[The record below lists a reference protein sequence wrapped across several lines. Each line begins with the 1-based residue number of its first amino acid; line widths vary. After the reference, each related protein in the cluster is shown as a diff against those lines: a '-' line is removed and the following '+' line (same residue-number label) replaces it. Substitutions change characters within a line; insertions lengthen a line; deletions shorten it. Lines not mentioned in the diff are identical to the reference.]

1 MKKILLG
8 TAIAALATTGA
19 YAEDYQFELG
29 ANYVTGENAG
39 TDFDGFGVYGEV
51 HLDTVDTSKGPL
63 NEAAFLDKSSSVR
76 LDWATKEDD
85 VDGAEAADNVT
96 LSGRFVTQGD
106 WIIEASY
113 LDVDGDDTAIALGVG
128 VYLND
133 TMDLVV
139 SYGTYDDADKSALA
153 VDIHNVSSLGG
164 DASLAYDVGVSYLDE
179 YSETGYE
186 LRGGVDYYFNNAVS
200 IGGSLKLNSI
210 NDVDTSTL
218 AVGVDYFVAPAIRLS
233 GEFYTLGQDGDGDG
247 ITLSGAVR
255 F

>member
-29 ANYVTGENAG
+29 ANYSASELGG

-76 LDWATKEDD
+76 LDWETSEAD
-85 VDGAEAADNVT
+85 VPGAEAADDVT
-96 LSGRFVTQGD
+96 LSGRFVTQSD
-106 WIIEASY
+106 LIIEASY
-113 LDVDGDDTAIALGVG
+113 NDIDGDETVLGLGIG

-139 SYGTYDDADKSALA
+139 SYETFDEADASSLA

-164 DASLAYDVGVSYLDE
+164 DASLAYDLGVSYLDVADD
-179 YSETGYE
+179 TGYE
-186 LRGGVDYYFNNAVS
+186 LSGGVDYYFNNAVS
-200 IGGSLKLNSI
+200 IGGSLSLVSVGDA
-210 NDVDTSTL
+210 DVSTL

-233 GEFYTLGQDGDGDG
+233 GEFFTLGQDGDGDG
-247 ITLSGAVR
+247 IMLSGAVR